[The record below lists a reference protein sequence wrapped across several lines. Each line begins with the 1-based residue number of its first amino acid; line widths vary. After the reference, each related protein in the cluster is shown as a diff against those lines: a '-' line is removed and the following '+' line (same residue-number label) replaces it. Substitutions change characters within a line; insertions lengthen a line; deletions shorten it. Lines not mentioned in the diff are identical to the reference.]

1 MEVKFELIDGDIYV
15 AVYQSIWDDEG
26 GAEFLVHREKVTDAV
41 TNMAN
46 SYFTYQ
52 INKMN
57 FKK

>member
-1 MEVKFELIDGDIYV
+1 MKVEFELIDGDIYV

-26 GAEFLVHREKVTDAV
+26 GEDFLVYREKVTDDV
-41 TNMAN
+41 TNIAN
-46 SYFTYQ
+46 TYFTYQ